1 MFKPVHRHDE
11 AEWDRQRPRADD
23 LAGLLRARDATHV
36 APALIEHPAIR
47 GICLSTLG
55 EGYTH
60 EGGDGNFYTGDTGWH
75 SDCGVE
81 WEQKSLVPCLKI
93 AFYLDEL
100 TADSGA
106 VRLIPGSYHH
116 RDVYM
121 SALHNGL
128 QMGKGTSEELLGVPG
143 KDVPAHIVESTPGDL
158 VCFDHRCKH
167 AAFGGGPDRRM
178 FAMNWSS
185 RGRVCH

>member
-36 APALIEHPAIR
+36 APALIEHPAIQ

-75 SDCGVE
+75 SDCGVD

-93 AFYLDEL
+93 AFYLGEL
-100 TADSGA
+100 IADSGA
-106 VRLIPGSYHH
+106 VRLIP
-116 RDVYM
+116 
-121 SALHNGL
+121 SAIRTARLLRGL
-128 QMGKGTSEELLGVPG
+128 TARAPSEPRGFYEASPPERQRPGRRLATIATS
-143 KDVPAHIVESTPGDL
+143 ININTP
-158 VCFDHRCKH
+158 
-167 AAFGGGPDRRM
+167 
-178 FAMNWSS
+178 
-185 RGRVCH
+185 